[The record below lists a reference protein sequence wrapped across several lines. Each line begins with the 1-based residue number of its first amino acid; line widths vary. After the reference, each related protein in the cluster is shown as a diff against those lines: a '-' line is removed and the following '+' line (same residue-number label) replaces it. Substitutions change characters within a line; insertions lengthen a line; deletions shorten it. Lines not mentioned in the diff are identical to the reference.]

1 MLQCSCG
8 PSWNGGVQLSSL
20 SCGQPCAGNS
30 AQRCGGWPGQSS
42 VYRSDVGDN
51 TTQAQGYLGCWQE
64 TTPKAVQ
71 GFGQWLDGQSVDS
84 CRAICS
90 AKNFALSGLSNGKRK
105 SRLLSG
111 VWLTSRMLVW
121 KLTLFSLEP
130 DPIPV
135 LRKPLPWQY
144 RPELRSVEQCR
155 LVPIY
160 E

>member
-1 MLQCSCG
+1 
-8 PSWNGGVQLSSL
+8 VQLSSL
-20 SCGQPCAGNS
+20 SCGQPCAGNT

-51 TTQAQGYLGCWQE
+51 TTQTQGYLGCWQE

-105 SRLLSG
+105 SLVTSHE
-111 VWLTSRMLVW
+111 VWLTIRMLVR
-121 KLTLFSLEP
+121 KFALFSLEP
-130 DPIPV
+130 NPFAV
-135 LRKPLPWQY
+135 LRKPMSWQY
-144 RPELRSVEQCR
+144 RSELWSVE
-155 LVPIY
+155 
-160 E
+160 